1 METAKG
7 QQYDLVFDDFA
18 ARLEK
23 EIAIMIL
30 PHYGEGFTMDG
41 VRRLSTR
48 LAMLVSRR
56 ARQESRIPDYG
67 GAVRFCPNC
76 GCRSCLLEK
85 TNQEKEG

>member
-1 METAKG
+1 VEAVG

-30 PHYGEGFTMDG
+30 PHYGDGFSMDK
-41 VRRLSTR
+41 VRSLSTR

-56 ARQESRIPDYG
+56 AREASKIPDFG
-67 GAVRFCPNC
+67 GATRFCPNC
-76 GCRSCLLEK
+76 ACRSCLLEK
-85 TNQEKEG
+85 TNQEKVC